1 MRKIL
6 SLLTKLVLLALA
18 LFYSLTILLE
28 TPTPLCLVRGDSMLP
43 NLRPGDLLLVSNRS
57 GAEIAAG
64 DVIVFKVSERDFIIF
79 SNHNTSF

>member
-6 SLLTKLVLLALA
+6 ALLAKLVLLALA

-43 NLRPGDLLLVSNRS
+43 NLRSGDLLLVSNRS
-57 GAEIAAG
+57 GVAIAAG
-64 DVIVFKVSERDFIIF
+64 DVIVFRVSD
-79 SNHNTSF
+79 